1 MNFIK
6 TAAVCPS
13 LRVADPDYNADVII
27 DVLNQLNKD
36 KVQAAVF
43 PELSITGY
51 TCADLFFQE
60 QLLSETRK
68 AIDKIQKASLG
79 SNLFFAV
86 GAPLLIGRRLY
97 NCAVVLQNGHV
108 LGIVPK
114 TYLANSNETSEK
126 RWFSTL
132 PVSEPICYIPWGQG
146 TVPFGKLLFNASG
159 VRFGFELS
167 NDLCAPIPPSTDL
180 ALAGA
185 QIIFNLAASTELIAK
200 ADYRRQL
207 VESQSARLFTGYVYA
222 SAGVGESTTDV
233 VFSGHLMIGENGHL
247 LAENNRFQT
256 KSEFITAWIDVDR
269 LNQERV
275 RQSAIR
281 DSYPQHPIHELSID
295 LPLAS
300 LNQFDRPINPLPFI
314 PENSNQMV
322 ERCREVFA
330 IQAHGLAKRLRAVGT
345 NRCVLG
351 ISGGLD
357 STLALLVI
365 RKALEINDAPPE
377 GILTVTMPGF
387 GTTDRTYQNAVSLCR
402 QMGTDF
408 REINI
413 VEASLQHF
421 RDIGHDPSLHD
432 STYENT
438 QARERTQILMDLAN
452 KEGGLVVGTGDM
464 SELALG
470 WATYNGDHMSMY
482 GVNASVPKTLVRYLV
497 RYAADYEFD
506 ESIGKILH
514 DIVDTP
520 ISPELLPSDQDG
532 KISQVTED
540 LIGPYEL
547 SDFFLYHM
555 LRFGTKPEKILFLAK
570 HAFKDQ
576 YDEDTL
582 KKWLKVFIRRFFNNQ
597 FKRSA
602 MPDGPKVGSVGLSP
616 RGDWRMSSDVSYK
629 AWLKAFADES
639 NS

>member
-13 LRVADPDYNADVII
+13 LRVAEPDHNAEVII
-27 DVLNQLNKD
+27 DLLNQLNKE

-60 QLLSETRK
+60 QLLHETRE
-68 AIDKIQKASLG
+68 AIEKIQRASQG

-86 GAPLLIGRRLY
+86 GAPLRIGRHLY
-97 NCAVVLQNGHV
+97 NCAVAIQNGKV

-114 TYLANSNETSEK
+114 TYLANTNEAYEK

-132 PVSEPICYIPWGQG
+132 PECEPISFIPWNQG
-146 TVPFGKLLFNASG
+146 TVPFGKVLFHASG
-159 VRFGFELS
+159 VRFGLELS
-167 NDLCAPIPPSTDL
+167 EDLWVPVPPSTDL

-185 QIIFNLAASTELIAK
+185 QVILNLAASTEFIAK

-207 VESQSARLFTGYVYA
+207 VESQSARLFSGYVYA

-247 LAENNRFQT
+247 LAENKRFQT
-256 KSEFITAWIDVDR
+256 ESEIITAWIDVDR
-269 LNQERV
+269 LNQDRI
-275 RQSAIR
+275 RQTGFR
-281 DSYPQHPIHELSID
+281 DSYPQQQIYELSID
-295 LPLAS
+295 LPLPS
-300 LNQFDRPINPLPFI
+300 LSEFDRPINSLPFI
-314 PENSNQMV
+314 PENPNQMV
-322 ERCREVFA
+322 ERCREIFA
-330 IQAHGLAKRLRAVGT
+330 IQAHGLAKRLRAIGT
-345 NRCVLG
+345 NQCVIG

-365 RKALEINDAPPE
+365 RKALEINNAPPE

-387 GTTDRTYQNAVSLCR
+387 GTTDRTYQNAVNLCK

-413 VEASLQHF
+413 VDAALQHF

-452 KEGGLVVGTGDM
+452 KEGGIVIGTGDL

-482 GVNASVPKTLVRYLV
+482 GVNASIPKTLVRYLV

-506 ESIGKILH
+506 ETIGKILH

-520 ISPELLPSDQDG
+520 ISPELLPSDKDG

-570 HAFKDQ
+570 HAFKEE
-576 YDEDTL
+576 YDDDTL

-602 MPDGPKVGSVGLSP
+602 LPDGPKVGSVALSP
-616 RGDWRMSSDVSYK
+616 RGDWRMPSDVSYK
-629 AWLKAFADES
+629 AWLKVLED
-639 NS
+639 

>member
-13 LRVADPDYNADVII
+13 LRVAEPDHNADVII
-27 DVLNQLNKD
+27 DLLNQLNKA

-60 QLLSETRK
+60 QLLYETRQ
-68 AIDKIQKASLG
+68 AIEKIQSASQG

-86 GAPLLIGRRLY
+86 GAPLRIGRRLY
-97 NCAVVLQNGHV
+97 NCAVAMQNGKV
-108 LGIVPK
+108 LGVVPK
-114 TYLANSNETSEK
+114 TYLANTNEAYEK

-132 PVSEPICYIPWGQG
+132 PESEPTRFIPWGQG

-159 VRFGFELS
+159 VRFGLEIS
-167 NDLCAPIPPSTDL
+167 EDLWAPIPPSTDL

-185 QIIFNLAASTELIAK
+185 QIILNLAASTELITK

-207 VESQSARLFTGYVYA
+207 VESQSARLFSGYVYA

-247 LAENNRFQT
+247 LAENKRFQT
-256 KSEFITAWIDVDR
+256 ENEIITAWIDVDR
-269 LNQERV
+269 LDQERI

-281 DSYPQHPIHELSID
+281 DSYPHGQIHELAIN
-295 LPLAS
+295 LPLPS
-300 LNQFDRPINPLPFI
+300 LSEFDRPINSLPFI
-314 PENSNQMV
+314 PENPNQMN
-322 ERCREVFA
+322 ERCREIFA
-330 IQAHGLAKRLRAVGT
+330 IQAHGLAKRLRAIGT
-345 NRCVLG
+345 NQCVIG

-387 GTTDRTYQNAVSLCR
+387 GTTDRTYQNAVKLCQ

-413 VEASLQHF
+413 VDAALQHF
-421 RDIGHDPSLHD
+421 QDIGHDPSLHD

-452 KEGGLVVGTGDM
+452 KEGGLVVGTGDL

-497 RYAADYEFD
+497 RYAADYEFE

-520 ISPELLPSDQDG
+520 ISPELLPSDKDG

-555 LRFGTKPEKILFLAK
+555 LRFGTKPDKILFLAK
-570 HAFKDQ
+570 QAFKDQ
-576 YDEDTL
+576 YDDDTL
-582 KKWLKVFIRRFFNNQ
+582 KKWLKLFIRRFFNNQ

-602 MPDGPKVGSVGLSP
+602 MPDGPKVGSVALSP
-616 RGDWRMSSDVSYK
+616 RGDWRMPSDVSYK
-629 AWLKAFADES
+629 AWLKALED
-639 NS
+639 